1 MSDEKLSLKL
11 LEVYPAPT
19 VIHDYNSFVYVNN
32 AAVKKFR
39 ATSKS
44 DLIGKPI
51 LDFVHPSSLQE
62 TIKSLNSPERNDTFE
77 IHDLHLLAQDGTSF
91 YSDIVGTTIT
101 MDGKEYVHLLIND
114 ITQLR
119 NSEQRYRSL
128 YELAPEAILLED
140 EDGFILDANPAFF
153 NLLGYSRE
161 ETIGK
166 HVRFLTLDKDPG
178 IISNDIQKVISGE
191 VLIQESYG
199 KCKNGRVINVQL
211 TESAFPLEN
220 NRMGLISIMTDIT
233 SRKKAEE
240 EIYRLNRLYTVLS
253 QTNKAL
259 VNTKSVDSLLQ
270 RICDILIKAGGFKL
284 AWIGEIN
291 ETERTLRPRI
301 IAGDKRAYAENIVIH
316 LDDEPAT
323 MGPTA
328 TAIKENR
335 PYICND
341 FFNDPKTSLWRDL
354 AHGAGFRASASFPF
368 YFRKK
373 VIGAL
378 NIYSDKEHVFK
389 KKDVELLNEVAMN
402 ITSGID
408 HIDDET
414 EREKAEAEV
423 MALNST
429 LETRVIERTEEL
441 NAANK
446 ELEAFAYTVSHDL
459 RAPLRAID
467 GFSKILMEDYYDTLD
482 DQGRVVCKVISDNAE
497 TMGQLID
504 ELLQFSRLSRSELH
518 FLPVDLNPIIS
529 SLYEMLTTPEQ
540 REKIKFT
547 CPILPVV
554 KADPLMIKQV
564 WQNLLSNAIK
574 FSRKVEEPTVKID
587 FYEKNDSFVFTVED
601 NGAGFNMKYAAKLF
615 GVFQRLHTIK
625 EFEGTGVGLA
635 IVQRIVHRH
644 GGKVWAES
652 ELNAGAKFYFTL
664 KKAETGK

>member
-19 VIHDYNSFVYVNN
+19 VIHDYNNFVYVNN

-62 TIKSLNSPERNDTFE
+62 TIKSLQSSERNDTFE
-77 IHDLHLLAQDGTSF
+77 MHDLHLLAQDGTSF

-101 MDGKEYVHLLIND
+101 MDGKECVHLLIND

-153 NLLGYSRE
+153 NLLGYTRE
-161 ETIGK
+161 ETIGQ
-166 HVRFLTLDKDPG
+166 HVRFLTLEKDPG
-178 IISNDIQKVISGE
+178 IIRNDIKKVIAGE
-191 VLIQESYG
+191 VLIQESFG
-199 KCKNGRVINVQL
+199 KCKNGKVINVQL

-220 NRMGLISIMTDIT
+220 NRMGLISIMVDIT
-233 SRKKAEE
+233 SRKKAE
-240 EIYRLNRLYTVLS
+240 
-253 QTNKAL
+253 
-259 VNTKSVDSLLQ
+259 
-270 RICDILIKAGGFKL
+270 
-284 AWIGEIN
+284 
-291 ETERTLRPRI
+291 
-301 IAGDKRAYAENIVIH
+301 
-316 LDDEPAT
+316 
-323 MGPTA
+323 
-328 TAIKENR
+328 
-335 PYICND
+335 
-341 FFNDPKTSLWRDL
+341 
-354 AHGAGFRASASFPF
+354 
-368 YFRKK
+368 
-373 VIGAL
+373 
-378 NIYSDKEHVFK
+378 
-389 KKDVELLNEVAMN
+389 
-402 ITSGID
+402 
-408 HIDDET
+408 
-414 EREKAEAEV
+414 AEV
-423 MALNST
+423 KALNST
-429 LETRVIERTEEL
+429 LEARVIERTEEL

-467 GFSKILMEDYYDTLD
+467 GFSKILMEDYYDSLD

-518 FLPVDLNPIIS
+518 FLPVDLNPIIT

-540 REKIKFT
+540 REKIKFS
-547 CPILPVV
+547 CPKLPIV

-574 FSRKVEEPTVKID
+574 FSRKVDKPTVTID
-587 FYEKNDSFVFTVED
+587 FYRNIDSVVFTVED
-601 NGAGFNMKYAAKLF
+601 NGAGFNMKYATKLF
-615 GVFQRLHTIK
+615 GVFQRLHTVK

-652 ELNAGAKFYFTL
+652 EINSGAKFYFTL
-664 KKAETGK
+664 KNAETGK

>member
-19 VIHDYNSFVYVNN
+19 VIHDYNNFLYVNT

-39 ATSKS
+39 ATSKT
-44 DLIGKPI
+44 DLVGKPI

-62 TIKSLNSPERNDTFE
+62 TINSLQSAERNDTFE
-77 IHDLHLLAQDGTSF
+77 IHNLHLLAKDGSSF

-101 MDGKEYVHLLIND
+101 IDGKDCVHLLIND
-114 ITQLR
+114 LTQLR

-153 NLLGYSRE
+153 NLLGYTRE

-166 HVRFLTLDKDPG
+166 HVRFLTLEKDPG
-178 IISNDIQKVISGE
+178 IIKEDIKKVIAGE
-191 VLIQESYG
+191 VLVQEAFG
-199 KCKNGRVINVQL
+199 KCKNGKVINVQL

-259 VNTKSVDSLLQ
+259 VNTQTVDSLLQ
-270 RICDILIKAGGFKL
+270 RICDILIKSGGFKL
-284 AWIGEIN
+284 AWIGEID
-291 ETERTLRPRI
+291 TSKGLLKPRI
-301 IAGDKRAYAENIVIH
+301 IAGEKKDYAENLVIH
-316 LDDEPAT
+316 LNGDKNIL
-323 MGPTA
+323 GPTA
-328 TAIKENR
+328 TAIRENR
-335 PYICND
+335 PYVCND
-341 FFNDPKTSLWRDL
+341 FFTDPRTFPWRDVAL
-354 AHGAGFRASASFPF
+354 NAGFKSSAAFPF
-368 YFRKK
+368 HFKNK

-378 NIYSDKEHVFK
+378 NIYSDKENVFK

-402 ITSGID
+402 IAHGID
-408 HIDDET
+408 HIDDEIQ
-414 EREKAEAEV
+414 RAKAELEV
-423 MALNST
+423 KTLNAT
-429 LETRVIERTEEL
+429 LEARVIERTEEL

-467 GFSKILMEDYYDTLD
+467 GFSKILMEDYYDSLD

-518 FLPVDLNPIIS
+518 LLPVDLNSIIN
-529 SLYEMLTTPEQ
+529 SLYEMLTTSEQ
-540 REKIKFT
+540 REKINFS
-547 CPILPVV
+547 CPDLPTV

-574 FSRKVEEPTVKID
+574 FSRKVEQPTIKIN
-587 FYEKNDSFVFTVED
+587 FYKKNDFFVFTVED
-601 NGAGFNMKYAAKLF
+601 NGAGFNMKYATKLF
-615 GVFQRLHTIK
+615 GVFQRLHTVK

-652 ELNAGAKFYFTL
+652 EINAGAKFYFTL
-664 KKAETGK
+664 KNAKTGK

>member
-19 VIHDYNSFVYVNN
+19 VIHDYTHFVYVNI

-39 ATSKS
+39 ANSKS
-44 DLIGKPI
+44 DLVGKPI
-51 LDFVHPSSLQE
+51 LDFVHPSSRQV
-62 TIKSLNSPERNDTFE
+62 TIDSLRSSERNDTFE
-77 IHDLHLLAQDGTSF
+77 MHDLHLLAQDGTSF

-101 MDGKEYVHLLIND
+101 INGKECVHLLIND

-153 NLLGYSRE
+153 NLLGYTRE

-178 IISNDIQKVISGE
+178 IIKDDINKVISGE

-240 EIYRLNRLYTVLS
+240 EIYRLNRLYNVLS
-253 QTNKAL
+253 RTNKAL
-259 VNTKSVDSLLQ
+259 VSVQNVDSLLQ
-270 RICDILIKAGGFKL
+270 RICDILVKSGGFKL
-284 AWIGEIN
+284 AWIGEID
-291 ETERTLRPRI
+291 TSKGLLKPRI
-301 IAGDKRAYAENIVIH
+301 IAGENRAYAEKIVINLNGDIH
-316 LDDEPAT
+316 TL
-323 MGPTA
+323 GPTA
-328 TAIKENR
+328 IAIRENR

-341 FFNDPKTSLWRDL
+341 FFNDPRTSLWREL
-354 AHGAGFRASASFPF
+354 ALNAGFKSSASFPF
-368 YFRKK
+368 HFKDK

-378 NIYSDKEHVFK
+378 NIYADKENVFK
-389 KKDVELLNEVAMN
+389 KKDVELLSEVAMN
-402 ITSGID
+402 ITLGID
-408 HIDDET
+408 HIDDEI
-414 EREKAEAEV
+414 ERAKAEEEV
-423 MALNST
+423 KALNSN
-429 LETRVIERTEEL
+429 LEARVIERTEEL

-467 GFSKILMEDYYDTLD
+467 GFSKILMEDYYDSLD

-518 FLPVDLNPIIS
+518 FLPVDLNPVVAA
-529 SLYEMLTTPEQ
+529 LYEMLTTPEQ

-547 CPILPVV
+547 CPTLPIVN
-554 KADPLMIKQV
+554 ADPLMIKQV

-574 FSRKVEEPTVKID
+574 FSRKVEEPTVTVD
-587 FYEKNDSFVFTVED
+587 FYKQNDAVVFTVQD
-601 NGAGFNMKYAAKLF
+601 NGAGFNMKYATKLF
-615 GVFQRLHTIK
+615 GVFQRLHTVK

-652 ELNAGAKFYFTL
+652 EINSGAKFYFTL
-664 KKAETGK
+664 KSAEIRK